1 MNLFSRLLSD
11 LLRGAAQRKP
21 RSVEACRA
29 AMTDAARRKDM
40 AELRRTALWV
50 LGHEPDDPE
59 ALEQLGIALFADGDE
74 DGALELFVQSDRA
87 RFGAGVQT
95 RLCVNSLLDPERAA
109 RGEPYVHA
117 LDDVL
122 VDSEFWIVIDGE
134 RAYSHETFYAQIAN
148 SPFVRHRTIRG
159 GARFVTTITR
169 PRLSVDE
176 PCVLLGGDHNY
187 AHWVSRNLLKLALI
201 DGQEKFASL
210 RMLVNRDLRRHQL
223 EYLQL
228 LGIPLNRFIPVP
240 GNSMV
245 RCRRLI
251 VPTLMLHRPRMH
263 VGIDWLRR
271 RMSALIAPE
280 EQARELVFLSRR
292 DSRVRVL
299 LNEDELIR
307 ALEPLGFRVIVAGE
321 MSVREQIEA
330 FSRARVVVGA
340 HGAGLTNLVF
350 APSCAFVLEI
360 VSGQIVHMG
369 EFEFIAGQRGQT
381 YSQIVSEDYG
391 SERDGISGMHRDYR
405 VDVAAVVKTLRDRIP
420 ELLA

>member
-1 MNLFSRLLSD
+1 
-11 LLRGAAQRKP
+11 
-21 RSVEACRA
+21 
-29 AMTDAARRKDM
+29 M

-59 ALEQLGIALFADGDE
+59 ALEQLGIALFAAGDE

-109 RGEPYVHA
+109 RGEPYVHV
-117 LDDVL
+117 LEDVL

-134 RAYSHETFYAQIAN
+134 RAYSHETFDAQIAN
-148 SPFVRHRTIRG
+148 SPFVRRRTIRR
-159 GARFVTTITR
+159 GARFVTTITP

-228 LGIPLNRFIPVP
+228 LGIPLNRFILVP
-240 GNSMV
+240 GKGMV

-251 VPTLMLHRPRMH
+251 VPTLTLGRPRMH

-271 RMSALIAPE
+271 RMSALLAPE
-280 EQARELVFLSRR
+280 EQARDLIFLSRR

-330 FSRARVVVGA
+330 FSQARVVVGA

-360 VSGQIVHMG
+360 VSGRIVHMG
-369 EFEFIAGQRGQT
+369 EFKFIAGQRGQT

-391 SERDGISGMHRDYR
+391 PERDEINRMHSDYR

>member
-11 LLRGAAQRKP
+11 LLRGAAQRPP
-21 RSVEACRA
+21 RSVETCRA
-29 AMTDAARRKDM
+29 AMTDAASRNDM

-59 ALEQLGIALFADGDE
+59 ALEQLGIALFAAGDE

-109 RGEPYVHA
+109 RGEPYVHV
-117 LDDVL
+117 LEDVL

-134 RAYSHETFYAQIAN
+134 RAYSHETFDAQIAN
-148 SPFVRHRTIRG
+148 SPFVRRRTIRRA
-159 GARFVTTITR
+159 ARFVTTITP

-228 LGIPLNRFIPVP
+228 LGIPLNRFILVP
-240 GNSMV
+240 GKGMV

-251 VPTLMLHRPRMH
+251 VPTLTLGRPRMH

-271 RMSALIAPE
+271 RMSALLAPE
-280 EQARELVFLSRR
+280 EQARDLIFLSRR

-330 FSRARVVVGA
+330 FSQARVVVGA

-360 VSGQIVHMG
+360 VSGRIVHMG
-369 EFEFIAGQRGQT
+369 EFKFIAGQRGQT

-391 SERDGISGMHRDYR
+391 PERDEINRMHSDYR